1 MKRYEDML
9 MEILFFQVADIVR
22 TSSAFETDPDL
33 DNAGD
38 MPEFPE
44 IPTFL
49 PGM

>member
-9 MEILFFQVADIVR
+9 MEILFFPAEDIVCA
-22 TSSAFETDPDL
+22 SSDFEPSPDL

-38 MPEFPE
+38 MPDLP
-44 IPTFL
+44 FL